1 MVSRNEQVESFFNS
15 LNAVK
20 DVFSPVE
27 SGFMKVARDLEL
39 CWLSQKNGVKYLENF
54 PQFNV
59 IVVETDGNKVVES
72 GSSSVKKKKQFGDV
86 FMVDGRKKG
95 SSTRV
100 TNKTFLA
107 NLFQNNGSSNKS
119 KTTSDLSNKGSSKE
133 MEKEDGSCVNCLQ
146 FAMTWSVLVNSFV
159 QAIPTPFKPGKKR
172 FQKQSGKENA
182 SQDSCKQP
190 SLVSPFKRKQKKS
203 DAQFDSVFQEKGG
216 DNTRIY
222 KGGEILSL
230 ELLVGFLCDQII
242 QNISKFDEGIQ
253 RSCNKSNDKSNMIDD
268 SSNSVEIDHLGLLKS
283 MFKGRKADVNSFLG
297 NLSFAR
303 VGGVPSSMVGVPS
316 VKEED
321 EDIEANAN
329 KEEPESNTPQKIAT
343 GLLNI
348 PLSNVERLRSTLST
362 VSLSELIELVP
373 QIGRPSKDEHPD
385 KKKLFSVQDF
395 FRYTE
400 SEGKRFFEELD
411 RDGDGQVT
419 LEDLEIEMKKRR
431 LPRKYARDFMRR
443 TRNHFFSKSVGWKQF
458 LSFMEQKEPT
468 ILRAYTTLCLSK
480 SGTLQKGQ
488 ILTSLKNAGLP
499 ANEDNAV
506 AMMRFLNADTGGSIS
521 YGHFRN
527 FMLLLPSDRL
537 TDDPRSIWFEAA
549 TVVAVPPPVEI
560 PAGSVLKA
568 ALAGGLACALSTSL
582 LHPVDTIK
590 TRVQASTLSFPQII
604 AKLPQIGV
612 QGLYRGSIPAI
623 LGQFSSHGLRTGI
636 FEASKL
642 VLINFAPTLAELQVQ
657 SIASFCSTILGT
669 AVRIPCEVLK
679 QRCQAGIFD
688 NVGEALVGT
697 LRQDGIKGFFRGTGA
712 TLCREVPFYVAGM
725 GLYAESKKGVQQ
737 FLRRELEPWET
748 ILVGALSGG
757 LAAVVTTPFDVLKTR
772 TMTAPQGLPVSM
784 SMIAFSILRQ
794 EGPLGLFKGA
804 LPRFFWIAPLGAMNF
819 AGYELARKAMDKKN
833 EEQLANDQLPEKKL
847 ANAG

>member
-27 SGFMKVARDLEL
+27 SGFKKVAKDLEL
-39 CWLSQKNGVKYLENF
+39 CWLSQKNGVKYLEIF
-54 PQFNV
+54 PQFNLV
-59 IVVETDGNKVVES
+59 VVETNGKVVES
-72 GSSSVKKKKQFGDV
+72 SEKKKKKQFGDV
-86 FMVDGRKKG
+86 VMVDGRKKG

-119 KTTSDLSNKGSSKE
+119 KTTGELSNKGSSKE
-133 MEKEDGSCVNCLQ
+133 KEKEDGSCVNCLQ

-190 SLVSPFKRKQKKS
+190 SLVFPFKRKQKKS

-216 DNTRIY
+216 DNTRMY

-242 QNISKFDEGIQ
+242 QNIS
-253 RSCNKSNDKSNMIDD
+253 ND
-268 SSNSVEIDHLGLLKS
+268 SSNSAEIDHLGLLKS

-321 EDIEANAN
+321 EDIETNAN

-400 SEGKRFFEELD
+400 TEGKRFFEELD

-431 LPRKYARDFMRR
+431 LPRKYARDFMRC

-568 ALAGGLACALSTSL
+568 ALAGGLLAHFL
-582 LHPVDTIK
+582 L
-590 TRVQASTLSFPQII
+590 LSFILTSVNIILPQII

-725 GLYAESKKGVQQ
+725 GLYAESKR
-737 FLRRELEPWET
+737 FTRTEPWET

>member
-1 MVSRNEQVESFFNS
+1 MVSRNDQVESFFNS

-20 DVFSPVE
+20 EVFLPFE
-27 SGFMKVARDLEL
+27 SGFKKVAKDLEL
-39 CWLSQKNGVKYLENF
+39 CWLSHKNGVKYLENF
-54 PQFNV
+54 PQFNLL
-59 IVVETDGNKVVES
+59 VVETNGKVVES
-72 GSSSVKKKKQFGDV
+72 GRSSVKKKKQFGDV

-95 SSTRV
+95 SST

-107 NLFQNNGSSNKS
+107 NLFQNNGSNNKS
-119 KTTSDLSNKGSSKE
+119 KTTSELSNKGLSKE
-133 MEKEDGSCVNCLQ
+133 KEKEDGSCVNCLQ

-182 SQDSCKQP
+182 SQDSCKQS
-190 SLVSPFKRKQKKS
+190 SLVFPFKRKQKKS
-203 DAQFDSVFQEKGG
+203 DAQFDSVFEEKGN
-216 DNTRIY
+216 DTKIY

-253 RSCNKSNDKSNMIDD
+253 RSCNKGNDKSNIIDD
-268 SSNSVEIDHLGLLKS
+268 SSNSAEVDHLGVLKS
-283 MFKGRKADVNSFLG
+283 IFKGRKADVNSFLG

-303 VGGVPSSMVGVPS
+303 VGGIPSSMVGVPS

-321 EDIEANAN
+321 EDIETNAN

-400 SEGKRFFEELD
+400 SEGRRFFEELD

-443 TRNHFFSKSVGWKQF
+443 TRNHLFSKSFGWKQF

-590 TRVQASTLSFPQII
+590 TRVQASTLSFPEII
-604 AKLPQIGV
+604 ANLPQIGV

-679 QRCQAGIFD
+679 QRLQAGIFD

-748 ILVGALSGG
+748 IVVGALSGG

-833 EEQLANDQLPEKKL
+833 EKQLANDQLPVKKL